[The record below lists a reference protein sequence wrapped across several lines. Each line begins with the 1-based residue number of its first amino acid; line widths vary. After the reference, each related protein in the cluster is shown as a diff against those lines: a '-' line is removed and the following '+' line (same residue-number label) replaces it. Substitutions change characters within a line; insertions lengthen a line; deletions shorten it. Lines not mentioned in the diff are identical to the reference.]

1 MKKRVRKMAFTGLT
15 TVLILTLVSAAQTNV
30 SPPTASPTVN
40 PTGVLICGDSI
51 MKTLSV
57 ALERD
62 LAKRGYSRLAIFTS
76 IGSGLARLDL
86 LNWHDQLR
94 AQIEREKPEVVV
106 MHIGPNDNQPIKTA
120 GGTVIQQSVPE
131 WAGEYLQRVKTC
143 LDIMRAG
150 GVKLVVWIGAPD
162 MRDPNLQAHVDRV
175 NQIFRSAMLDY
186 PIARYFDTQRIF
198 SRTPGKFTM
207 YVQGRDGMPI
217 SVRSSDG
224 MHFNRAGSEILAN
237 AVANMVE
244 EWQTEERQLHGS
256 RITRNK

>member
-1 MKKRVRKMAFTGLT
+1 MQKRIHKMAFVCLVTALSFS
-15 TVLILTLVSAAQTNV
+15 LVSAAQTNV
-30 SPPTASPTVN
+30 SPPAASPAVN
-40 PTGVLICGDSI
+40 TNGILICGDSL
-51 MKTLSV
+51 MKILSS
-57 ALERD
+57 ALERE
-62 LAKRGYSRLAIFTS
+62 LAKRGYTRLVVFTS

-86 LNWHDQLR
+86 LNWPDQLR
-94 AQIEREKPEVVV
+94 AQIERAQPEVLI

-120 GGTVIQQSVPE
+120 GGTVIPQSAPE
-131 WAGEYLQRVKTC
+131 WADEYLQRVKTC
-143 LDIMRAG
+143 LGIMRAG